1 MNSPRPTQF
10 NPLAGLAAL
19 VFPGAG
25 HLVLG
30 RPKRAAL
37 ICVGVMGLFLF
48 GLLIGG
54 IDAID
59 KRNDKLWFYG
69 QALVGVPTIA
79 VNYVHQNNFKAA
91 DPNNGIIRSGYPG
104 EHRQI
109 INGVAVWQP
118 LTEEQIAAGMGPP
131 NVPGLGRIN
140 EIAMLS
146 IVLAGMLNVVV
157 FLDALMP
164 YTDQDRSGPKSP
176 AKSDPVNDG
185 AKA

>member
-1 MNSPRPTQF
+1 MTNSSTAEI
-10 NPLAGLAAL
+10 NPLAGLAAF

-25 HLVLG
+25 HLLLG

-59 KRNDKLWFYG
+59 HRDHKVWFIG
-69 QALVGVPTIA
+69 EALVGLPTIA
-79 VNYVHQNNFKAA
+79 VDAVHQSKYKAYDLNTSTLRA
-91 DPNNGIIRSGYPG
+91 GYPG
-104 EHRQI
+104 EQRVVE
-109 INGVAVWQP
+109 NGRAVWKP
-118 LTEEQIAAGMGPP
+118 LSDQEISAGLGPP

-146 IVLAGMLNVVV
+146 IVLAGMLNLIV

-164 YTDQDRSGPKSP
+164 TPEP
-176 AKSDPVNDG
+176 AKKNAARNPPTPPAGGEGPS
-185 AKA
+185 